1 MSLKIPI
8 QYLWGHV
15 TNTNFIARKVS
26 LQMLLL
32 FQPFRDEK
40 ELLSRFPP
48 VYQNKLQEEE
58 EEEVQEVV
66 NINRIKS
73 EPNGDLVDKVF
84 LQFNE

>member
-1 MSLKIPI
+1 M
-8 QYLWGHV
+8 
-15 TNTNFIARKVS
+15 TNTNFIARKIS

>member
-1 MSLKIPI
+1 
-8 QYLWGHV
+8 
-15 TNTNFIARKVS
+15 
-26 LQMLLL
+26 MLLL

-40 ELLSRFPP
+40 ELLSSFPP

>member
-1 MSLKIPI
+1 
-8 QYLWGHV
+8 
-15 TNTNFIARKVS
+15 
-26 LQMLLL
+26 MLLL

>member
-1 MSLKIPI
+1 
-8 QYLWGHV
+8 
-15 TNTNFIARKVS
+15 
-26 LQMLLL
+26 MLLL

-48 VYQNKLQEEE
+48 AYQNKLQE

-66 NINRIKS
+66 NINRIKF
-73 EPNGDLVDKVF
+73 EPNGDLVDKAF

>member
-1 MSLKIPI
+1 M
-8 QYLWGHV
+8 
-15 TNTNFIARKVS
+15 TNTNFIARKIS

-40 ELLSRFPP
+40 ELLSSFPP

-58 EEEVQEVV
+58 EEEEVKEVV

>member
-8 QYLWGHV
+8 QYLWGDV
-15 TNTNFIARKVS
+15 TNTNVIARKIS

-48 VYQNKLQEEE
+48 AYQNKLQEEE

-66 NINRIKS
+66 NINRIKF
-73 EPNGDLVDKVF
+73 EPNGDLVDKAF

>member
-1 MSLKIPI
+1 M
-8 QYLWGHV
+8 
-15 TNTNFIARKVS
+15 TNTNFIARKIS

-58 EEEVQEVV
+58 EEEEVQEVV

-73 EPNGDLVDKVF
+73 EPNGDLVCNLMSKC
-84 LQFNE
+84 LTI

>member
-1 MSLKIPI
+1 
-8 QYLWGHV
+8 
-15 TNTNFIARKVS
+15 
-26 LQMLLL
+26 MLLL

-40 ELLSRFPP
+40 ELLSRSPP

-58 EEEVQEVV
+58 GEEEVQEVV

>member
-1 MSLKIPI
+1 
-8 QYLWGHV
+8 
-15 TNTNFIARKVS
+15 
-26 LQMLLL
+26 MLLL

-48 VYQNKLQEEE
+48 VYQNKLQEE

>member
-1 MSLKIPI
+1 M
-8 QYLWGHV
+8 
-15 TNTNFIARKVS
+15 TNTNFIARKIS
-26 LQMLLL
+26 LQMLHL

>member
-1 MSLKIPI
+1 M
-8 QYLWGHV
+8 
-15 TNTNFIARKVS
+15 TNTNFIARKIS

-58 EEEVQEVV
+58 EEVQEVV